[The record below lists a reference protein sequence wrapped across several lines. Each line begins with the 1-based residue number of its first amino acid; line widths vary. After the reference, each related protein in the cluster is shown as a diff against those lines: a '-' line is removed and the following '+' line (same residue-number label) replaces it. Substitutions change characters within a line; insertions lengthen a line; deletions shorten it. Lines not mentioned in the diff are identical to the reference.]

1 MSLQLTVRNEF
12 DTRMERELSR
22 LREDAQRERDALKSA
37 AKDVAGNVNPTLS
50 IFFHTQYTTRLLK
63 GLS

>member
-37 AKDVAGNVNPTLS
+37 AKDVAGKLIPSPDTLVMHPHNS
-50 IFFHTQYTTRLLK
+50 Q
-63 GLS
+63 GLP

>member
-37 AKDVAGNVNPTLS
+37 AKDVAGTIYPFNALA
-50 IFFHTQYTTRLLK
+50 Q
-63 GLS
+63 